1 MCFSNTRK
9 RQLVG
14 SPGSL
19 CFHYNCSRNF
29 MFVIFYILLGGEV
42 VQGQLK
48 FLDCFWRAQEGGDKL
63 QGELAEAGS
72 WLSPIIAGSTGP
84 CCWSPGRVSIQSKPL
99 LEPLGGTDLCSSCK
113 INMCN
118 HAPSIQK
125 FISIAS
131 KSPINI
137 HLRKICSSDIF
148 PFLPTV

>member
-1 MCFSNTRK
+1 MCFSNTRR

-29 MFVIFYILLGGEV
+29 MFVIFYIFLGGEV

-72 WLSPIIAGSTGP
+72 WLSPIIAGSIGP
-84 CCWSPGRVSIQSKPL
+84 RCWSPGWVSIQSKPL
-99 LEPLGGTDLCSSCK
+99 SEPLGT
-113 INMCN
+113 
-118 HAPSIQK
+118 PSI
-125 FISIAS
+125 
-131 KSPINI
+131 
-137 HLRKICSSDIF
+137 
-148 PFLPTV
+148 FLKGLQCLSNNKCLTNGN